1 MSIHNALS
9 EQEFHHDGFWKK
21 IARYAVK
28 AGREVVEKALTLYYV
43 ASDGDTPAWARAT
56 VYTALAYFISPLDA
70 VPDALP
76 GVGFGDDLS
85 VLGVAFAAVAAHVK
99 DEHVQRARQQI
110 ERWFG

>member
-1 MSIHNALS
+1 MSIHNAFS
-9 EQEFHHDGFWKK
+9 EHDFNRDGFWKK

-56 VYTALAYFISPLDA
+56 IYGALAYFMSPLDA
-70 VPDALP
+70 VPDVLP

-99 DEHVQRARQQI
+99 DAHVQRAREQLQ
-110 ERWFG
+110 RWFG